1 MELEVPQSLRDRAAS
16 VHSTEPMFARA
27 LCDSV
32 AQLDEELGFHA
43 GDMVMVTE
51 IIDDD
56 WYYGELGNKKGMF
69 LSSCVELI
77 QDTYSSSQE
86 KVDNSKE
93 TYSSSQERVDNSK
106 DTNVLQRQTAVDQS
120 ESTSNQENH
129 FVSKNTDVNF
139 SDVNANIGNQTE
151 NYPESSTELNEVP
164 EYSTQ
169 FSYTK
174 ENTRSLESFVAPYGM
189 TLYSFVAESPNELS
203 FNENEI
209 VYLIQHVDSQWIEG
223 QIDDKIGIFPAN
235 FVSIVVDC
243 PYAYDT
249 DNTIDEQEEFQS
261 ESTFTQSESTI
272 LNSQSESR
280 TYEMKSET
288 NVISTDNQERGIE
301 LSPPD
306 QYGLVL
312 YDFVAEVESDL
323 TVSTGDTLVIVK
335 NIDSNW
341 VLAKN
346 DHDQVGM
353 VPKQFL
359 DIVSEFPDQP
369 VNVKHESFKDDNT
382 KKTDKHDTNICDT
395 NLTARQKSSDIDIHQ
410 DVKILDSKNGSSIH
424 DTSNSKSVDDKEK
437 TDNIPIYT
445 PCSKTSLHKKP
456 ALPSKPKP
464 ILAPKPILKPKP
476 ILSPK
481 PINKPEVKTGPIKAI
496 DSPKLTKSLT
506 FQDDTSLHKSSS
518 SQSFSTKDFG
528 SNQLLKSSSAADI
541 SNGNNV
547 NKTGISKESLKAF
560 SAIDSMVESEMR
572 KNVEKADGVPK
583 TVDSFDSGEN
593 HTVEFN
599 QKRTTVSFNK
609 NSQFDQNKR
618 HSVNFPLSSSTTD
631 RLNKQSNRKSVASSP
646 KIEKPSLKVGYSTFF
661 TDFSTEELKPTKVGP
676 MRKPP
681 PPPQKI
687 DTVDFSRKPSLRK
700 LPPPRP
706 SVPKERPLSPTRPT
720 EGPTMVSIS
729 NKSKKG
735 DKVKKDQSKRPRP
748 HITPTRPAPQRPTPG
763 QVARR
768 PPPRPSD
775 KQSNNLMSFS
785 PTSEDQH
792 GKTSLEIFSLSLF
805 FF

>member
-1 MELEVPQSLRDRAAS
+1 MELELPQSLRERAAS
-16 VHSTEPMFARA
+16 VHSSEPMFARA

-43 GDMVMVTE
+43 GDMVTVTE

-77 QDTYSSSQE
+77 QDTYLSSQEKVDTSRKTYSPSQE
-86 KVDNSKE
+86 KVDNSRK
-93 TYSSSQERVDNSK
+93 TYSSSQETVDNSK
-106 DTNVLQRQTAVDQS
+106 NTNVLQRHSAVDQS
-120 ESTSNQENH
+120 ESTPNQETN
-129 FVSKNTDVNF
+129 FFSKNTEVNF

-189 TLYSFVAESPNELS
+189 TLYSFLAESPNELS

-249 DNTIDEQEEFQS
+249 DNTTDEQEE
-261 ESTFTQSESTI
+261 I
-272 LNSQSESR
+272 QSESR

-288 NVISTDNQERGIE
+288 NITSTDNQERNIE
-301 LSPPD
+301 LFPPE

-312 YDFVAEVESDL
+312 YNFIAEVESDL

-341 VLAKN
+341 VLVRN

-369 VNVKHESFKDDNT
+369 VSVKHKNLKDDSA
-382 KKTDKHDTNICDT
+382 KKTDRHDTNICDK
-395 NLTARQKSSDIDIHQ
+395 NLTARQKSSDIDMHQ
-410 DVKILDSKNGSSIH
+410 DVDILNSKDGSSIY
-424 DTSNSKSVDDKEK
+424 DTSHSKSVDH
-437 TDNIPIYT
+437 NIPIYT

-456 ALPSKPKP
+456 ALPSKPKQ

-481 PINKPEVKTGPIKAI
+481 PINKPEVKTGPIKSI
-496 DSPKLTKSLT
+496 DSPKITKSLT

-518 SQSFSTKDFG
+518 SQSFSTKEFG
-528 SNQLLKSSSAADI
+528 SNQLSKSSSAADI
-541 SNGNNV
+541 SNGSNV
-547 NKTGISKESLKAF
+547 NKTDNSKESLKAF

-572 KNVEKADGVPK
+572 KNIKKAEDEPN
-583 TVDSFDSGEN
+583 TVDSFDSGQN
-593 HTVEFN
+593 HKVEFN
-599 QKRTTVSFNK
+599 QKRTTLSFNK

-631 RLNKQSNRKSVASSP
+631 RLSKQSNRQSVALASSP
-646 KIEKPSLKVGYSTFF
+646 RIEQPSLKVGYSTFF

-676 MRKPP
+676 MRT

-687 DTVDFSRKPSLRK
+687 DTIDFSRKPSLRK
-700 LPPPRP
+700 PPPPRP

-720 EGPTMVSIS
+720 EGPTIVSSS

-768 PPPRPSD
+768 PPPRPPD

-785 PTSEDQH
+785 PTSEDQQ
-792 GKTSLEIFSLSLF
+792 GKASLVCHSF
-805 FF
+805 F